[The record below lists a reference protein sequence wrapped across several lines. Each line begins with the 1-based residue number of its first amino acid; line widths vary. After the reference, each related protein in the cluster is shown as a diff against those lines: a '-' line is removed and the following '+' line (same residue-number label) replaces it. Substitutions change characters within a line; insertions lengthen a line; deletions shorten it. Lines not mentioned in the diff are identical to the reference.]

1 MKINVWN
8 TILQLSKE
16 RGVEP
21 GVIVGA
27 IKESLRV
34 AAANHFVDNEAVEIS
49 FQPEKGDLRVFAVKT
64 VVDGRK
70 DLDASVEISLEEAR
84 KIDPF
89 IKPGDSLELDL
100 PADTLSRIAAQA
112 AKQVILQKVRDAEQE
127 KIFED
132 FAPRQGEVV
141 SGLVRRVEASGSV
154 LEMNQTEA
162 VLPQKEQLPQD
173 AFRRGDRVKAVISH
187 VQLGPRG
194 AQIFLSRTSP
204 RFLAKLLELEIPE
217 IANNVILIKN
227 IVRQPG
233 ERAKVAVFTQDRDV
247 DPMGAC
253 IGPKGSRILAIS
265 KELGG
270 EKIDIISWS
279 PNPALFAK
287 SALSPARPSR
297 VVVDSQEEKTLQ
309 ALVPPEQLSLAIG
322 KKGINVK
329 LASKLVG
336 WKIGIKEMET

>member
-21 GVIVGA
+21 GVIVNA

-34 AAANHFVDNEAVEIS
+34 ASAKYFVNNETVEIV
-49 FQPEKGDLRVFAVKT
+49 FHPEKGDLRVYALKKVRENNA
-64 VVDGRK
+64 G
-70 DLDASVEISLEEAR
+70 LDPAVEISFDEAR

-89 IKPGDSLELDL
+89 IKPGDDLALDL
-100 PADTLSRIAAQA
+100 PADTLGRIAAQA

-127 KIFED
+127 KIYED
-132 FAPRQGEVV
+132 YAPRQGEVV
-141 SGLVRRVEASGSV
+141 SGIVRRIEALGTV
-154 LEMNQTEA
+154 LEMSHTDGL
-162 VLPQKEQLPQD
+162 LPQREQLPQD
-173 AFRRGDRVKAVISH
+173 AFERGERIKAVISH
-187 VQLGPRG
+187 VQMGSRG
-194 AQIFLSRTSP
+194 AQITLSRTSP

-217 IANNVILIKN
+217 IANNVIIIKN

-233 ERAKVAVFTQDRDV
+233 ERAKVAVFTHDRDV

-253 IGPKGSRILAIS
+253 IGPKGSRILAVS
-265 KELGG
+265 KELKG
-270 EKIDIISWS
+270 EKIDIIAWS
-279 PNPALFAK
+279 PDPSAYAK
-287 SALSPARPSR
+287 AALSPARPSR
-297 VVVDSQEEKTLQ
+297 VVVENEGERTLQ
-309 ALVPPEQLSLAIG
+309 ALVPSEQLSLAIG

-336 WKIGIKEMET
+336 WKIGIKEMEA

>member
-16 RGVEP
+16 RRVEP
-21 GVIVGA
+21 GVIVEA
-27 IKESLRV
+27 IKESLKV
-34 AAANHFVDNEAVEIS
+34 ASSKYFVNNETVEIL
-49 FQPEKGDLRVFAVKT
+49 FQPEKGELRVFALKT
-64 VVDGRK
+64 VSEN
-70 DLDASVEISLEEAR
+70 ASGFDPAVSISLEEAR

-89 IKPGDSLELDL
+89 IKPGDALELDL
-100 PADTLSRIAAQA
+100 PADTLGRIAAQA

-127 KIFED
+127 KIYED

-141 SGLVRRVEASGSV
+141 SGIVRRVEASGAV
-154 LEMNQTEA
+154 LEMYQTEG
-162 VLPQKEQLPQD
+162 VLPQREQLPQD
-173 AFRRGDRVKAVISH
+173 AFVRGERVKAVISH
-187 VQLGPRG
+187 VQMGSRG

-217 IANNVILIKN
+217 IANNIILIKN

-247 DPMGAC
+247 DPVGAC
-253 IGPKGSRILAIS
+253 IGPKGSRILALS
-265 KELGG
+265 KELQG

-279 PNPALFAK
+279 PNPVVFAK
-287 SALSPARPSR
+287 AALSPARAAR
-297 VVVDSQEEKTLQ
+297 VDIENEGEKTIQ
-309 ALVPPEQLSLAIG
+309 ALMPADQLSLAIG

-336 WKIGIKEMET
+336 WKIAIKEMES